1 MDLTHLPQDISA
13 QELHFSKGQHIL
25 SDLEENRYFFILLEG
40 AADVMYYGPDG
51 ETMRIYHYLPVDF
64 FGEIEM
70 LTDHRQP
77 MPVIAARDS
86 RVLRI
91 PHREVLSW
99 MERDFQ
105 LSRHILE
112 RMCEK
117 LLFSV
122 TGRTQ
127 TRYLTQRQ
135 RYLLAME
142 SYWKDGTLDT
152 LTKEALCQ
160 ELSVPLRSLNRIV
173 AQCSDQFVFENGRFH
188 SLRQFN
194 P

>member
-1 MDLTHLPQDISA
+1 MDLNRLLRELPG
-13 QELHFSKGQHIL
+13 QELHFSKGEHIL
-25 SDLEENRYFFILLEG
+25 SDLEENHFFFLLLEG
-40 AADVMYYGPDG
+40 AADVMYFGPDG
-51 ETMRIYHYLPVDF
+51 ESMRIYRYLPVDF

-77 MPVIAARDS
+77 MPVIAAQDC

-91 PHREVLSW
+91 PHRDVLTR
-99 MERDFQ
+99 MERDPA
-105 LSRHILE
+105 LSRHMME

-142 SYWKDGTLDT
+142 SYRREGGLDT

-173 AQCSDQFVFENGRFH
+173 AQCSDRFIFEGGRF
-188 SLRQFN
+188 RAV